1 MQNNRNILIVILIV
15 LVGVFVLMYNNKSG
29 GLFHKETTG
38 EKISNS
44 VNEITE
50 EIGDEIDDNTTT
62 K

>member
-15 LVGVFVLMYNNKSG
+15 LVGVFILMYNNKTG
-29 GLFHKETTG
+29 FFHKETTG

-50 EIGDEIDDNTTT
+50 EIGDEIDDNTTS

>member
-1 MQNNRNILIVILIV
+1 MTNNRNILILILIA
-15 LVGVFVLMYNNKSG
+15 LLAIMALMYSNNNG
-29 GLFHKETTG
+29 MFRKETTG

-44 VNEITE
+44 INEVTE

>member
-1 MQNNRNILIVILIV
+1 MQNNRNLLIIILVVLI
-15 LVGVFVLMYNNKSG
+15 GIFALMYSNKSSF
-29 GLFHKETTG
+29 FHKETTG

-44 VNEITE
+44 INEVTE